1 MTMWANHLAHMVVL
15 NLQVAVLLYWLIM
28 TTKQKIV

>member
-1 MTMWANHLAHMVVL
+1 MTMWANHLAHLVVF

-28 TTKQKIV
+28 TTK